1 MNTTELNLLYFR
13 FTDIWKQFC
22 ELHNDLFFLSLDEY
36 SYLLSS
42 DVETIE
48 AKVSEKKEMIER
60 IRQIEQVRTQ
70 CFNEIQTLLGPDNNM
85 KNFRELI
92 DYFSNTMPEEKEHKH
107 LQRFNNL
114 LIDLIGKI
122 KDQNKKTQLFIN
134 KAIYS
139 LQTIR
144 DEAMGVKPN
153 TVYNKKGVAT
163 KNLTT

>member
-1 MNTTELNLLYFR
+1 
-13 FTDIWKQFC
+13 
-22 ELHNDLFFLSLDEY
+22 
-36 SYLLSS
+36 
-42 DVETIE
+42 
-48 AKVSEKKEMIER
+48 MIER
-60 IRQIEQVRTQ
+60 IGQIEQVRTQ